1 MSSRRSSSSI
11 LANMQDLGG
20 GLYDPDWTPFEGC
33 WKKSLQMARWF
44 CGSLRIGSG
53 REPLVGDN
61 GGEGG
66 DGIAGGDFVQNGCLF
81 VKVMAM
87 ATKS

>member
-1 MSSRRSSSSI
+1 MKVVM
-11 LANMQDLGG
+11 LTNLTGLPVKVAGNM
-20 GLYDPDWTPFEGC
+20 
-33 WKKSLQMARWF
+33 SLQMARWF
-44 CGSLRIGSG
+44 CGSLCIGSG

-66 DGIAGGDFVQNGCLF
+66 DGISDLDFVHNGCLF
-81 VKVMAM
+81 VKVTAM